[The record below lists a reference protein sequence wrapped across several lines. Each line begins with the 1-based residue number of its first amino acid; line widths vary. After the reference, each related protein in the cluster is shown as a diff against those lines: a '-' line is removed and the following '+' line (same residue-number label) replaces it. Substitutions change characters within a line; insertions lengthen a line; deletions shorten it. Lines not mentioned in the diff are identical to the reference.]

1 MTERYEDL
9 ARFEIGPY
17 TRSSK
22 AVFRKTDTKPPFQ
35 PKELSNRPE
44 HDLSDNYA
52 LCGKETPSLPPVT
65 QHNTFSTAN
74 GWSLFQLPEWS
85 LFRLPQTMTA
95 TSTHVVPETGRL
107 SFRNAALHHRPGR
120 SMHPEHPCVV
130 ISELCETVEKLRRAR
145 WTVTPRQVVEI
156 QAFRFVVEDGKCV
169 SFGFRH
175 CLEVSRATDRGVE
188 EYSLARDFEQR
199 G

>member
-85 LFRLPQTMTA
+85 LFRLPQTA
-95 TSTHVVPETGRL
+95 FGQICQ
-107 SFRNAALHHRPGR
+107 SFPSSPQCDCPWR
-120 SMHPEHPCVV
+120 SVAFSGQV
-130 ISELCETVEKLRRAR
+130 ASELRH
-145 WTVTPRQVVEI
+145 PY
-156 QAFRFVVEDGKCV
+156 DG
-169 SFGFRH
+169 
-175 CLEVSRATDRGVE
+175 
-188 EYSLARDFEQR
+188 LAN
-199 G
+199 

>member
-85 LFRLPQTMTA
+85 LFRLPQTGG
-95 TSTHVVPETGRL
+95 PEPNSRTGRNDQIRL
-107 SFRNAALHHRPGR
+107 SFPAPPL
-120 SMHPEHPCVV
+120 
-130 ISELCETVEKLRRAR
+130 
-145 WTVTPRQVVEI
+145 
-156 QAFRFVVEDGKCV
+156 
-169 SFGFRH
+169 
-175 CLEVSRATDRGVE
+175 
-188 EYSLARDFEQR
+188 
-199 G
+199 